1 MKNPSYLKI
10 LAYGF
15 VYVLA
20 FKEFSYLTADPDL
33 WGHILF
39 GKEIWESGSIPLT
52 DSYSFTAN
60 GERWINH
67 EWLTEV
73 LFYLIYANL
82 GSGGL
87 LAFKMILG
95 WTTIYLLS
103 QSGSYR
109 KTPYLF
115 AISSIVILPVIG
127 PGFMVR
133 PQLMTFLFA
142 ALLIFILRSFF
153 EKNSRWVFCIPA
165 IFLLWINCHGGVIAG
180 LGILATVTAIQWFQT
195 KQSEF
200 PSWKPLAIVLAG
212 SCLTVLINPY
222 GIELWTFFIKSL
234 SLPRKI
240 NEWAAIPLFDLS
252 HLPFKVLT
260 LVFLI
265 SIVGN
270 RKKQLWE
277 VGIIII
283 SIIFAFKSQRHTV
296 LAAIV
301 SAPYLAD
308 WVATLANQPLIRKN
322 LETLSTPFKKIS
334 QIALGLFLAF
344 QVGMTSSAYNK
355 NSFQIVVEPTV
366 YPVYLAQFLEHND
379 INGNIVSPFDWG
391 EYLIWKRPKS
401 KVAIDGRFRTVYPE
415 QIIEQAWNFWERK
428 ENWREILINSDIVVV
443 KTAHAGDE
451 GFTNLPKWKK
461 IYKDPICIVYLK
473 QNKHNTDAITKFGQ
487 NKLRKPDVLPPY
499 YFPG

>member
-10 LAYGF
+10 LAFGF

-33 WGHILF
+33 WGHIFF
-39 GKEIWESGSIPLT
+39 GQEIWESGSIPRT

-73 LFYLIYANL
+73 LFYLIYGNL

-95 WTTIYLLS
+95 WTIMYFLS

-109 KTPYLF
+109 KTPYPF
-115 AISSIVILPVIG
+115 AISSILIIPVMG

-142 ALLIFILRSFF
+142 ALLIYILRKFF
-153 EKNSRWVFCIPA
+153 EENSRWIYCIPA

-180 LGILATVTAIQWFQT
+180 LGILATVTAIQGFRQT
-195 KQSEF
+195 EF
-200 PSWKPLAIVLAG
+200 PTLKPLAIALAG
-212 SCLTVLINPY
+212 SCLAVLINPY

-240 NEWAAIPLFDLS
+240 NEWAAVSLFDLS
-252 HLPFKVLT
+252 QLPFKVLT
-260 LVFLI
+260 LVFFI
-265 SIVGN
+265 SIFGN
-270 RKKQLWE
+270 RKKRLWE
-277 VGIIII
+277 VGIIAI

-296 LAAIV
+296 LAAII

-308 WVATLANQPLIRKN
+308 WVKTLANNPLVKRN
-322 LETLSTPFKKIS
+322 LETLSTASKKIS
-334 QIALGLFLAF
+334 QIALGVFIVF
-344 QVGMTSSAYNK
+344 QIGMTGHSYNQSK
-355 NSFQIVVEPTV
+355 FQIFVEPTV
-366 YPVYLAQFLEHND
+366 YPVYLAQFLEHNK

-391 EYLIWKRPKS
+391 EYLVWKRPKS

-415 QIIEQAWNFWERK
+415 HIIRQAWNFWERK
-428 ENWREILINSDIVVV
+428 ENWREILKKSDIVVV
-443 KTAHAGDE
+443 KTTHAGDA
-451 GFTNLPKWKK
+451 GFTDLSKWKK

-473 QNKHNTDAITKFGQ
+473 QNKRNTDAITKFRQ

-499 YFPG
+499 FFPG

>member
-1 MKNPSYLKI
+1 MKNQSYLKI
-10 LAYGF
+10 LVFGF
-15 VYVLA
+15 IYVLA

-39 GKEIWESGSIPLT
+39 GKEIWESGSIPRT

-60 GERWINH
+60 GQPWINH

-95 WTTIYLLS
+95 WTIIFLLS

-109 KTPYLF
+109 KNPYPF
-115 AISSIVILPVIG
+115 ALTSILIIPVMG

-142 ALLIFILRSFF
+142 AILIYILRKFF
-153 EKNSRWVFCIPA
+153 KENSRWVFCIPA

-180 LGILATVTAIQWFQT
+180 LGILGAVTAIQWFLT
-195 KQSEF
+195 RQSEF

-240 NEWAAIPLFDLS
+240 NEWAPIPLFDLS

-265 SIVGN
+265 SIIGN

-277 VGIIII
+277 VGIITI

-308 WVATLANQPLIRKN
+308 WVTTLANNPLIRKN
-322 LETLSTPFKKIS
+322 LETLSTLFKKIS
-334 QIALGLFLAF
+334 QIALGLFI
-344 QVGMTSSAYNK
+344 V
-355 NSFQIVVEPTV
+355 FQIIMTGYSYNQNKFQIFVEPTV
-366 YPVYLAQFLEHND
+366 YPVYLAQFLERND
-379 INGNIVSPFDWG
+379 INGNIISPFDWG

-415 QIIEQAWNFWERK
+415 HIIRQAWNFWERK
-428 ENWREILINSDIVVV
+428 ENWREILKNSDIAVV
-443 KTAHAGDE
+443 KTTHAGDK
-451 GFTNLPKWKK
+451 GFANSSKWEK

-473 QNKHNTDAITKFGQ
+473 QNKRNNDFITKFRQ
-487 NKLRKPDVLPPY
+487 KKLINPNVLPPY
-499 YFPG
+499 FFPG

>member
-1 MKNPSYLKI
+1 MKNQSYLKI
-10 LAYGF
+10 LAFGF

-39 GKEIWESGSIPLT
+39 GKEIWESGSIPRT
-52 DSYSFTAN
+52 DFYSFTAN

-103 QSGSYR
+103 QSGPYR
-109 KTPYLF
+109 KTPYPF
-115 AISSIVILPVIG
+115 AIASILIIPVMG

-142 ALLIFILRSFF
+142 ALLIYILKKFF
-153 EKNSRWVFCIPA
+153 EEGSRWIFSIPA

-180 LGILATVTAIQWFQT
+180 LGILATVTAIQWFKKT
-195 KQSEF
+195 EF
-200 PSWKPLAIVLAG
+200 TSWKSLAVVLAG
-212 SCLTVLINPY
+212 SCLTVLMNPY
-222 GIELWTFFIKSL
+222 GIELWTFFINSL

-240 NEWAAIPLFDLS
+240 NEWGAISLFDLS
-252 HLPFKVLT
+252 NLPFKVLT
-260 LVFLI
+260 LVFFI
-265 SIVGN
+265 SIIGN
-270 RKKQLWE
+270 REKRLWE
-277 VGIIII
+277 VGIITV
-283 SIIFAFKSQRHTV
+283 SMLFAFKSQRHTV

-308 WVATLANQPLIRKN
+308 WVETLTNNPLIRKN
-322 LETLSTPFKKIS
+322 LETLSIPFKKIS
-334 QIALGLFLAF
+334 QIVLGLFIVF
-344 QVGMTSSAYNK
+344 QIGMTGYSYNEYK
-355 NSFQIVVEPTV
+355 FQIFVEPTV
-366 YPVYLAQFLEHND
+366 YPVYLAQFLEQND

-415 QIIEQAWNFWERK
+415 PIIRQAWNFWERK
-428 ENWREILINSDIVVV
+428 ENWREILKNSDIAVV
-443 KTAHAGDE
+443 KTAHAGDK
-451 GFTNLPKWKK
+451 GFTGLSKWTK
-461 IYKDPICIVYLK
+461 IYKDPICVVYLK
-473 QNKHNTDAITKFGQ
+473 QNKRNNATITKFAKKELI
-487 NKLRKPDVLPPY
+487 NPDAIPPY
-499 YFPG
+499 TFPG